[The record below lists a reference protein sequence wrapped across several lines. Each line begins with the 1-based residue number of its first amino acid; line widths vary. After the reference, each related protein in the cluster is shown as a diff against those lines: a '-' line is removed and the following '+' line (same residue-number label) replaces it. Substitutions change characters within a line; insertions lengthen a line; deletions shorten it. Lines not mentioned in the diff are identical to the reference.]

1 MITSPSSFPTPGG
14 RGWGVLQTRGQK
26 GCVASAPLIQSGVKR
41 RESFHH
47 QIMFHSSH
55 LRVLA
60 YCPVNSQ
67 RHPPPPPQPK
77 SHFIR
82 LLLRVFC
89 RQLNAFICMPCHSS
103 RDVSFFSKLISYAI
117 ILLLHEGSRNFTKE
131 VSSLTEL
138 QNYWLS
144 IIIYFFL

>member
-26 GCVASAPLIQSGVKR
+26 GCVASAPLIQSGVER

-60 YCPVNSQ
+60 YCPVNSL
-67 RHPPPPPQPK
+67 RHPHPPSKPK
-77 SHFIR
+77 SHSVR

-89 RQLNAFICMPCHSS
+89 RQINAFINMPFHSNS
-103 RDVSFFSKLISYAI
+103 DFFFLSKLFSYAI
-117 ILLLHEGSRNFTKE
+117 ILLLHGGSRNLTK
-131 VSSLTEL
+131 
-138 QNYWLS
+138 
-144 IIIYFFL
+144 